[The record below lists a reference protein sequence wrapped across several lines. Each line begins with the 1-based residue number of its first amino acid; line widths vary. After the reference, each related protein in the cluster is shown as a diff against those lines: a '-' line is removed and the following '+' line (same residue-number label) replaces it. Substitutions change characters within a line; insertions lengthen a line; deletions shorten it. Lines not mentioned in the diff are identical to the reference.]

1 MKRHV
6 PRASISTTPSTC
18 QQHSGRW
25 ATCPARPDPAV
36 TQALA
41 ARVASGS
48 TARVIRASE
57 RSNTM
62 KMPDDVKSELFNVL
76 TSLPKEVDGLK
87 RAIVDG
93 SFDGSTYDTSN
104 GTRGACLVGTVCKMQ
119 MRRINRVFRA
129 DNGRDYTAKVTTPTG
144 TFIVDADSAL
154 EQWVFFIYPENRG
167 N

>member
-1 MKRHV
+1 
-6 PRASISTTPSTC
+6 
-18 QQHSGRW
+18 
-25 ATCPARPDPAV
+25 
-36 TQALA
+36 
-41 ARVASGS
+41 
-48 TARVIRASE
+48 
-57 RSNTM
+57 M

-167 N
+167 NAEADGRRAALLAAIAEWEVTHKARVLRRWYRATKRFVKVASV